1 MRVISMPGLAAVR
14 RGNAANL
21 MSYMSAKILVMD
33 DDEVI
38 RELVKLHL
46 SRAGYEVLVAED
58 GVGGGLALQNQRPDL
73 VLVDIDMPHFNGLEL
88 LKSIKSDPSVKRIP
102 VMLITPRRTR
112 RRKPGASVP
121 SPTSSSRCAWI
132 ACLPPSRNT
141 RRPRR

>member
-1 MRVISMPGLAAVR
+1 
-14 RGNAANL
+14 
-21 MSYMSAKILVMD
+21 MD

-88 LKSIKSDPSVKRIP
+88 LKSIKSDPSVKRVP
-102 VMLITPRRTR
+102 VMLITSKTDAEAQARRFGAVAYFI
-112 RRKPGASVP
+112 KPLRMDSLLAAVAKH
-121 SPTSSSRCAWI
+121 TA
-132 ACLPPSRNT
+132 A
-141 RRPRR
+141 